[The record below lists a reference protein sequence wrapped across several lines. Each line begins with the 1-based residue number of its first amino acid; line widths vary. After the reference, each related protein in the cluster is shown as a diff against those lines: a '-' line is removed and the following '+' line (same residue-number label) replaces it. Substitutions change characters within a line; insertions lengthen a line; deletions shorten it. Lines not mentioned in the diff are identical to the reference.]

1 MKKTILV
8 VLVLILAM
16 LCLTSC
22 QDGKYAELNQISK
35 NNYNQVQIDV
45 TAQKS
50 GESSALVSSFKV
62 LNADKTKQIEY
73 ALQEYA
79 KFDVNGD
86 QISAPESQ
94 IVTKTGTVV
103 VENGQ
108 ITSQTGDQTS
118 LDFAK
123 IGELNFNFSDSCLF
137 GAQTANGIFTA
148 HVTSL
153 TKFCGQNISG
163 ASNVKVTVDVQTFK
177 TITLSYTA
185 NGSDVTIVY
194 TLG

>member
-8 VLVLILAM
+8 VLVLILAT

-45 TAQKS
+45 TVKKS
-50 GESSALVSSFKV
+50 GENSALVSSYKV
-62 LNADKTKQIEY
+62 LNADTTKQIEY
-73 ALQEYA
+73 SVQEYA
-79 KFDVNGD
+79 MFDINGD

-103 VENGQ
+103 LENGKVS
-108 ITSQTGDQTS
+108 SQTGDQTN

-123 IGELNFNFSDSCLF
+123 VGAINFNFSDSCLY
-137 GAQTANGIFTA
+137 GAQNVNGVFTA

-153 TKFCGQNISG
+153 TKFCGQNVSG
-163 ASNVKVTVDVQTFK
+163 ATNVKVSVDTLTYKSITLTYTVD
-177 TITLSYTA
+177 
-185 NGSDVTIVY
+185 GSDVTIVY
-194 TLG
+194 TIG

>member
-22 QDGKYAELNQISK
+22 QDGNYAELNQISK

-45 TAQKS
+45 TVQKS

-73 ALQEYA
+73 SLQEYA

-108 ITSQTGDQTS
+108 ITSQTGDQTN

-123 IGELNFNFSDSCLF
+123 IGDLSFNFSDSCLF

-148 HVTSL
+148 HVSSL

-163 ASNVKVTVDVQTFK
+163 ASNVKVTVDAQTFK
-177 TITLSYTA
+177 TITLNYTA

>member
-45 TAQKS
+45 TVQKS

-73 ALQEYA
+73 SLQEYA

-108 ITSQTGDQTS
+108 ITSQTGDQTN

-123 IGELNFNFSDSCLF
+123 IGDLSFNFSDSCLF

-163 ASNVKVTVDVQTFK
+163 ASNVKVTVDAQTFK
-177 TITLSYTA
+177 TITLNYTA

>member
-45 TAQKS
+45 TVQKS

-73 ALQEYA
+73 SLQEYA

-108 ITSQTGDQTS
+108 ITSQTGDQTN

-163 ASNVKVTVDVQTFK
+163 ASNVKVTVDAQTFK
-177 TITLSYTA
+177 TITLNYTA

>member
-45 TAQKS
+45 TVQKS

-73 ALQEYA
+73 SLQEYA

-108 ITSQTGDQTS
+108 ITSQTGDQTN

-137 GAQTANGIFTA
+137 GAQTVNGIFTA

>member
-45 TAQKS
+45 TVKKS
-50 GESSALVSSFKV
+50 GENSALVSSFKV
-62 LNADKTKQIEY
+62 LNANTTKQIEY
-73 ALQEYA
+73 SVQEYA
-79 KFDVNGD
+79 MFDINGD

-103 VENGQ
+103 LENGKVA
-108 ITSQTGDQTS
+108 SQTGDQTN

-123 IGELNFNFSDSCLF
+123 VGAINFNFSDSCLY
-137 GAQTANGIFTA
+137 GAQNVNGVFTA

-153 TKFCGQNISG
+153 TKFCGQNVSG
-163 ASNVKVTVDVQTFK
+163 ATNVKVSVDTLAYKSITLTYTVD
-177 TITLSYTA
+177 
-185 NGSDVTIVY
+185 GSDVTIVY

>member
-22 QDGKYAELNQISK
+22 QDGNYAELNQISK
-35 NNYNQVQIDV
+35 SNYNQVQIDV
-45 TAQKS
+45 TVQKS

-73 ALQEYA
+73 SLQEYA

-108 ITSQTGDQTS
+108 ITSQTGDQTN

-163 ASNVKVTVDVQTFK
+163 ASNVKVTVDAQTFK

>member
-1 MKKTILV
+1 MKKIIFV
-8 VLVLILAM
+8 VFILILAM
-16 LCLTSC
+16 MCLTSC
-22 QDGKYAELNQISK
+22 QDGNYAELNQISK

-45 TAQKS
+45 TVQKS
-50 GESSALVSSFKV
+50 GESSALVSSIKV
-62 LNADKTKQIEY
+62 LKADNTKQIEY
-73 ALQEYA
+73 SLQEYA

-108 ITSQTGDQTS
+108 ITSQTGDQTN

-123 IGELNFNFSDSCLF
+123 IGKLNFNFSDSCLF

-163 ASNVKVTVDVQTFK
+163 ASNVKVTVDAQTFK
-177 TITLSYTA
+177 TITLNYTA

>member
-45 TAQKS
+45 TVQKS

-73 ALQEYA
+73 SLQEYA

-108 ITSQTGDQTS
+108 ITSQTGDQTN

-123 IGELNFNFSDSCLF
+123 IGELSFNFSDSCLF

-163 ASNVKVTVDVQTFK
+163 ASNVKVTVDAQTFK
-177 TITLSYTA
+177 TITLNYTA

>member
-16 LCLTSC
+16 LCFTSC

-45 TAQKS
+45 TVQKS
-50 GESSALVSSFKV
+50 GESSALVSSFRV

-73 ALQEYA
+73 SLQEYA

-108 ITSQTGDQTS
+108 ITSQTGDQTN

-163 ASNVKVTVDVQTFK
+163 ASNVKVTVDAQTFK
-177 TITLSYTA
+177 TITLNYTA

>member
-45 TAQKS
+45 TVQKS

-62 LNADKTKQIEY
+62 LNADQTKQIEY
-73 ALQEYA
+73 SLQEYA

-86 QISAPESQ
+86 QISAPEIQ

-108 ITSQTGDQTS
+108 VTSQTGDQTN

-163 ASNVKVTVDVQTFK
+163 ASNVKVTVDAQTFK

>member
-1 MKKTILV
+1 MDK
-8 VLVLILAM
+8 
-16 LCLTSC
+16 
-22 QDGKYAELNQISK
+22 LNQISK
-35 NNYNQVQIDV
+35 SNYNQVQIDV
-45 TAQKS
+45 TVQKS
-50 GESSALVSSFKV
+50 GESSALVSSIKV
-62 LNADKTKQIEY
+62 LKADKTKQIEY
-73 ALQEYA
+73 SLQEYA

-108 ITSQTGDQTS
+108 ITSQTGDQTN

-163 ASNVKVTVDVQTFK
+163 ASNVKVTVDAQTFK
-177 TITLSYTA
+177 TITLNYIA

>member
-45 TAQKS
+45 TVKKS
-50 GESSALVSSFKV
+50 GENSALVSSFKV
-62 LNADKTKQIEY
+62 LNADITKQIEY
-73 ALQEYA
+73 SVQEYA
-79 KFDVNGD
+79 MFDINGD

-103 VENGQ
+103 LENGKVA
-108 ITSQTGDQTS
+108 SQTGDQTGLRLSS
-118 LDFAK
+118 LPWTTDLGSYDMGR
-123 IGELNFNFSDSCLF
+123 ITG
-137 GAQTANGIFTA
+137 GGQA
-148 HVTSL
+148 HNNMPPYITV
-153 TKFCGQNISG
+153 
-163 ASNVKVTVDVQTFK
+163 NVWWRR
-177 TITLSYTA
+177 A
-185 NGSDVTIVY
+185 
-194 TLG
+194 

>member
-1 MKKTILV
+1 MKKIILV
-8 VLVLILAM
+8 VLILILAM

-22 QDGKYAELNQISK
+22 QDGNYAELNQISK

-45 TAQKS
+45 TVQKS

-62 LNADKTKQIEY
+62 LNADETKQIEY
-73 ALQEYA
+73 SLQEYA
-79 KFDVNGD
+79 KFDVNGA

-108 ITSQTGDQTS
+108 ITSQTGDQTN

-123 IGELNFNFSDSCLF
+123 VGELNFNFSDSCLF

-163 ASNVKVTVDVQTFK
+163 ASNVKVTVDGQK
-177 TITLSYTA
+177 
-185 NGSDVTIVY
+185 
-194 TLG
+194 